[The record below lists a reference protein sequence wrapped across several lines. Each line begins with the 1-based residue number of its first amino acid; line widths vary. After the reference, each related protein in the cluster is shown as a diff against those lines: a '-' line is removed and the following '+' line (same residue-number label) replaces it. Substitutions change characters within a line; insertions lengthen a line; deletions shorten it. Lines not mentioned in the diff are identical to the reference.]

1 MARPRPDAC
10 FRATRA
16 VAALCAGAVLTAW
29 AGAARA
35 DRPQVSVAPVDGD
48 RASLELRQRMGQAL
62 AEGLI
67 ASGADVAPPAVEAP
81 YVLRGKLE
89 VEGRSYVFRL
99 EMVDRKSG
107 GVVASR
113 EDRCE
118 ICTEA
123 EAFET
128 ANTAASTLKAAVF
141 KRGSTA
147 QAGGGPATSSVVT
160 AAAPSAPTS
169 TPAPPVV
176 VEAKAAPASGARHAF
191 GWAAIVGGVASAGVG
206 AYLFGIDGSGTCDAV
221 GEMRCPRQYDTRWGG
236 IGLVGLG
243 VALVGA
249 GVVALLTR

>member
-1 MARPRPDAC
+1 MARPRLDAR

-16 VAALCAGAVLTAW
+16 VAALCAAALVSAW

-35 DRPQVSVAPVDGD
+35 ERPQISVAPVAGD
-48 RASLELRQRMGQAL
+48 QAAPELRQKMGQAL

-99 EMVDRKSG
+99 EMVDRKTG

-141 KRGSTA
+141 KRGTTG
-147 QAGGGPATSSVVT
+147 QAGGGTVTLSVVT
-160 AAAPSAPTS
+160 AAAPSAPTP
-169 TPAPPVV
+169 PAV
-176 VEAKAAPASGARHAF
+176 VEAKPERASGARHAF
-191 GWAAIVGGVASAGVG
+191 GWAAIVGGVAGAGVG
-206 AYLFGIDGSGTCDAV
+206 AYLFAIDGSGTCDAI
-221 GEMRCPRQYDTRWGG
+221 GEISCPRQYQTRWGG
-236 IGLVGLG
+236 VGLVGLG